1 MHSQNLYIMKQTIK
15 FPMAFLAA
23 GLIFASCTDS
33 KKDNT
38 TTTTMADSVSTTT
51 NSATTADNSTTMNTP
66 TPALSP
72 EQEFINYAVPG
83 NTNEIIWLKAGVQK
97 GSKEVKDHASM
108 MLKDHEALGTKVK
121 GYLGGHKDLVMPA
134 LDTANAVN
142 INDKMGADWN
152 KAWADKMA
160 EDHTGLLE
168 KLKTSSTTVKDPA
181 LLAIINPTIKTVE
194 SHLAMAKMLQGKMK

>member
-1 MHSQNLYIMKQTIK
+1 MKHTIK
-15 FPMAFLAA
+15 LPVALLTV
-23 GLIFASCTDS
+23 GLIFTACTDS

-38 TTTTMADSVSTTT
+38 SSTEMSDTMTTT
-51 NSATTADNSTTMNTP
+51 NSPMQMGDTAAGINTTTSIA
-66 TPALSP
+66 ALSP
-72 EQEFINYAVPG
+72 EQDFINYAVPG

-134 LDTANAVN
+134 LDTTNAVN

-152 KAWADKMA
+152 KAWANKMV